1 MEVEVLRPTVE
12 AIAAAE
18 SSAPDAEFS
27 AVPQGYVS
35 GPRFLNYFLFCSPS
49 GQRKKKDLN
58 CSTFAD

>member
-49 GQRKKKDLN
+49 GQRKKKKI
-58 CSTFAD
+58 